1 MGNDTKIRDE
11 AAISS
16 NGVLNE
22 VGGVVT
28 LEQILTE
35 DRFKKIA
42 INRLREI
49 INKSMSFEDFLKL
62 EGTWS
67 IDKAYILISKWKQ

>member
-1 MGNDTKIRDE
+1 MKNETKITDE
-11 AAISS
+11 PAIYS
-16 NGVLNE
+16 NGVLND
-22 VGGVVT
+22 GGVVT

-35 DRFKKIA
+35 DRFKKLA
-42 INRLREI
+42 INKLREI